1 MPYHYI
7 LVFVFVF
14 VAGPV
19 AAVIGMGNEVSEVK
33 TEANGSKTKRHKT
46 LVFS

>member
-1 MPYHYI
+1 MPLYLGLPGVKEY
-7 LVFVFVF
+7 LK
-14 VAGPV
+14 GD
-19 AAVIGMGNEVSEVK
+19 EVSEVK